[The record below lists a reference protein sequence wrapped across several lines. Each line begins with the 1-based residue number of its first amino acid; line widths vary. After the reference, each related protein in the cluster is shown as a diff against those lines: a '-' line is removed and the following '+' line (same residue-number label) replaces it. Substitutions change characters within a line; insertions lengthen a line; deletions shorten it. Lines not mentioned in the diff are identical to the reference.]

1 MHRVEKE
8 IWKGTK
14 SSLLHFRTS
23 MLIEE
28 TVTNWLNEKFTE
40 ESFRECYV
48 VDVHHSPKKLEI
60 FLDSDGVLDLALCTK
75 INKWLGR
82 KIEESDL
89 IPDAY
94 ILEVSSMGLDR
105 PLKLHRQYVK
115 NIGRPVTVHHQNGHI
130 IEGILTEVKPD
141 MIIVQQEVI
150 EIEKKKKVKKKVET
164 IILLDDIIK
173 TFIQIKF

>member
-1 MHRVEKE
+1 MKN
-8 IWKGTK
+8 
-14 SSLLHFRTS
+14 LLKKAS
-23 MLIEE
+23 G
-28 TVTNWLNEKFTE
+28 N
-40 ESFRECYV
+40 
-48 VDVHHSPKKLEI
+48 VHHSPKKLEI